1 MKIIKDLITASVIGM
16 MIGATVYLGAL
27 MLHVQ
32 LTPPTP
38 RTIAGLFVMSALI
51 GMLALIFDNESLS
64 LPVAYSLHF
73 IGTFAIVIGTN
84 YLMGW
89 QFLVGSALPN
99 FLIAFLIIYV
109 LIWLALYLSWQV
121 TARKMNHVLKKRQGK

>member
-1 MKIIKDLITASVIGM
+1 MKIIKDLITDSVIGM

-27 MLHVQ
+27 MLQVQ

-73 IGTFAIVIGTN
+73 IGT
-84 YLMGW
+84 
-89 QFLVGSALPN
+89 
-99 FLIAFLIIYV
+99 
-109 LIWLALYLSWQV
+109 
-121 TARKMNHVLKKRQGK
+121 

>member
-1 MKIIKDLITASVIGM
+1 M

-27 MLHVQ
+27 MLQVQ

-109 LIWLALYLSWQV
+109 LIWLALYLSWQI

>member
-1 MKIIKDLITASVIGM
+1 MKIIKDLITDSVIGM

-38 RTIAGLFVMSALI
+38 RTIAGLF